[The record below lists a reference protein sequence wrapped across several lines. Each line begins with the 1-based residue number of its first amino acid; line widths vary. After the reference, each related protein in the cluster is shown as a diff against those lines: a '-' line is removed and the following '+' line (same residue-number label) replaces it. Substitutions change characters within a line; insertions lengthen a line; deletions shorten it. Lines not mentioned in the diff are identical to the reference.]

1 MLNRIMKKIMR
12 IVMFVIIGVVVIGT
26 FVFLWKKS
34 QPEVPVY
41 ELVSPVLGKIE
52 KKTVATGK
60 VEPRDEV
67 LIKPKISG
75 IIEVLYKQAGQM
87 VKAGEVLAKV
97 KVIPEMGQL
106 TSAESRVN
114 VAKISLDQAKS
125 DFDRQSMLYKKG
137 VVSKDEFE
145 KTDANYKKTIEELE
159 NAKESLLIV
168 REGIS
173 SRSSTYSTTQIKATI
188 SGMIL
193 DVPVKV
199 GSSVIQSNNFNEGTT
214 IASIANMNDMI
225 FRGKIDE
232 TEVGRV
238 NKGMPITLT
247 VGALQDKKFQ
257 AVLEYVS
264 PKGVEE
270 NGAILFEIKAAAKIP
285 DSVFV
290 RAGYSANAEII
301 LGKKD
306 KVLTIPEN
314 TVEFSNDSAF
324 VNVLTAEKPAQAF
337 NRKFVKV
344 GMSDGIS
351 IEVVS
356 GVKIKDRLR
365 GNKVEKIKEVKR

>member
-1 MLNRIMKKIMR
+1 MR
-12 IVMFVIIGVVVIGT
+12 IVMFVLIGVVVIGT

-34 QPEVPVY
+34 QPEVQVF
-41 ELVSPVLGKIE
+41 ELVKPTIGTIE

-67 LIKPKISG
+67 LIKPQISG
-75 IIEVLYKQAGQM
+75 IVEKVYKIAGQM
-87 VKAGEVLAKV
+87 IKAGDIIAKV
-97 KVIPEMGQL
+97 KVIPEMSQL

-114 VAKISLDQAKS
+114 VGQISLDQAKS
-125 DFDRQSMLYKKG
+125 EYDRQNSLYKKG
-137 VVSKDEFE
+137 VISKDEFE
-145 KTDANYKKTIEELE
+145 KTDASYKKTVEELE
-159 NAKESLLIV
+159 NAKESLQIL

-173 SRSSTYSTTQIKATI
+173 KRSAKYSTTQIKATI

-193 DVPVKV
+193 DIPIKV

-214 IASIANMNDMI
+214 IASVANMTDMI
-225 FRGKIDE
+225 FKGKIDE

-247 VGALQDKKFQ
+247 IGALQDKKFP

-290 RAGYSANAEII
+290 RAGYSANAEIT
-301 LGKKD
+301 LGKKE
-306 KVLTIPEN
+306 KILIVPEN

-324 VNVLTAEKPAQAF
+324 VNVLKEEKPVQTF
-337 NRKFVKV
+337 TRKFVKV
-344 GMSDGIS
+344 GMSNGIS
-351 IEVVS
+351 IEIVKGVS
-356 GVKIKDRLR
+356 LKDRLR
-365 GNKVEKIKEVKR
+365 GNKIEKIQEVKK

>member
-1 MLNRIMKKIMR
+1 MR
-12 IVMFVIIGVVVIGT
+12 IVLLALVGMIVIGV
-26 FVFLWKKS
+26 FYFLWKKS
-34 QPEVPVY
+34 QPEVQVF
-41 ELVSPVLGKIE
+41 ELISPKIDTIE

-75 IIEVLYKQAGQM
+75 IIEVLYKEAGQM
-87 VKAGEVLAKV
+87 IKSGEVIAKV

-106 TSAESRVN
+106 TAAESRVN
-114 VAKISLDQAKS
+114 MAKISLDQTKS
-125 DFDRQSMLYKKG
+125 EYDRQITLFKKG

-145 KTDANYKKTIEELE
+145 KIDANYKKAIEELD

-168 REGIS
+168 RDGIA
-173 SRSSTYSTTQIKATI
+173 SRSSKYSTTQIKATI

-193 DVPVKV
+193 DIPVKV

-214 IASIANMNDMI
+214 IASIANMSDMI

-247 VGALQDKKFQ
+247 VGALQDKKFN

-290 RAGYSANAEII
+290 RAGYSANAEIT
-301 LGKKD
+301 LGKKE
-306 KVLTIPEN
+306 KVMIIPEN

-324 VNVLTAEKPAQAF
+324 VNVLKEEKPVQTF
-337 NRKFVKV
+337 TRKFVKV
-344 GMSDGIS
+344 GMSNGIS
-351 IEVVS
+351 IEVIR
-356 GVKIKDRLR
+356 GITLKDRLR
-365 GNKVEKIKEVKR
+365 GNKIEKIAVRKNN

>member
-1 MLNRIMKKIMR
+1 MKKIMR

-125 DFDRQSMLYKKG
+125 DYDRQASLYKKG

-145 KTDANYKKTIEELE
+145 KTDANYKKSIEELD

-324 VNVLTAEKPAQAF
+324 VNVLTTEKPAQAF
-337 NRKFVKV
+337 KRKFVKV